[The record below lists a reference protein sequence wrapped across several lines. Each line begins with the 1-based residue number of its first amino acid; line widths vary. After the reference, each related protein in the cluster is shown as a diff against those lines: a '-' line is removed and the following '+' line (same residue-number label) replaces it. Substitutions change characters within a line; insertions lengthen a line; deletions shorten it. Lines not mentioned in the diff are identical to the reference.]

1 MTPGQIGWFVAV
13 AAIGIA
19 IWYFKV
25 HRNGRHNKSET
36 RRHCACVRS

>member
-1 MTPGQIGWFVAV
+1 MTQNDLFWGRIGWFVAV

-25 HRNGRHNKSET
+25 YRKRPPK
-36 RRHCACVRS
+36 